1 MVIDDHALLAQS
13 LSLALQM
20 EGVRCEVADL
30 DDPDELVR
38 SVLVDPPDLVLLD
51 LDLGGAI
58 GDGST
63 LVPAFV
69 AAGCRV
75 LVVSASTDD
84 DQRCRALEL
93 GAAGIVRK
101 DVPFAE
107 LLDAALAAA
116 HGQEL
121 IAEGE
126 RLRLSAEARV
136 RQSRRAAALAPFE
149 RLSAREG
156 EVLRELAAGR
166 SVGAIATSWCVSEA
180 TVRSQVRAVL
190 TKLDVSSQLEA
201 VARAHRSGWL

>member
-1 MVIDDHALLAQS
+1 VVVDDHSLLAQS
-13 LSLALQM
+13 LSLALEL
-20 EGVRCEVADL
+20 EGVSCEVADL
-30 DDPDELVR
+30 TDPDALVR
-38 SVLVDPPDLVLLD
+38 AVAADPPDLVLLD

-69 AAGCRV
+69 RAGCRV
-75 LVVSASTDD
+75 LIVSASTDP
-84 DQRCRALEL
+84 DQVCRALEL

-101 DVPFAE
+101 DVPFTD
-107 LLDAALAAA
+107 LLDSALAAA
-116 HGQEL
+116 HGKEL

-126 RLRLSAEARV
+126 RLRLIAEARL

-156 EVLRELAAGR
+156 EVLRELATGR
-166 SVGAIATSWCVSEA
+166 GVGAIAASWCVSEA

-190 TKLDVSSQLEA
+190 TKLDVGSQLEA
-201 VARAHRSGWL
+201 VARAHASGWL